1 MINHVFISF
10 SAVQMHDISYIHL
23 YNSISAC
30 FWRTL
35 KLLRRTLKIIKT
47 LKTNHFY
54 VFLTTLY
61 MYLKAAYLVLKQHWN
76 RAIVCMFT
84 TSDLPRLHCTHVW
97 YLGIKVVSHLDSTLR
112 CAHLA
117 EELSERVG
125 LLKRGKKN
133 SINPRTRKLTHGTT
147 MVQVG
152 EEWTPPPLLG
162 FPSDKAERNKFT
174 LISIPELALQVDTIF
189 AGNDVIR
196 RPFDLPSWKRYDLG
210 FHYFLKNKIILEF
223 YKKCQA
229 KRQSFCNL
237 TKKN

>member
-35 KLLRRTLKIIKT
+35 KLLRRTLKIIKK

-125 LLKRGKKN
+125 LLKREKKN

-147 MVQVG
+147 TVQVG
-152 EEWTPPPLLG
+152 EEWTPPPYWVFLLIRQ
-162 FPSDKAERNKFT
+162 SEINLHWLVSLSLLYR
-174 LISIPELALQVDTIF
+174 LILFLPVMTSYGVHLTCHLENATILDFTIF
-189 AGNDVIR
+189 
-196 RPFDLPSWKRYDLG
+196 
-210 FHYFLKNKIILEF
+210 LKI
-223 YKKCQA
+223 Q
-229 KRQSFCNL
+229 
-237 TKKN
+237 

>member
-125 LLKRGKKN
+125 LLKREKKN

-152 EEWTPPPLLG
+152 EEWTPPPPSWVFLLIRQ
-162 FPSDKAERNKFT
+162 SEINLHWLVSLSLLYR
-174 LISIPELALQVDTIF
+174 LILFLPVMTSYGVHLTCHLENATILDFTIF
-189 AGNDVIR
+189 
-196 RPFDLPSWKRYDLG
+196 
-210 FHYFLKNKIILEF
+210 LKIK
-223 YKKCQA
+223 
-229 KRQSFCNL
+229 
-237 TKKN
+237 

>member
-125 LLKRGKKN
+125 LLKREKKN

-152 EEWTPPPLLG
+152 EEWTPPPSWVFLLIRQ
-162 FPSDKAERNKFT
+162 SEINLHWLVSLSLLYR
-174 LISIPELALQVDTIF
+174 LILFLPVMTSYGVHLTCHLENATILDFTIF
-189 AGNDVIR
+189 
-196 RPFDLPSWKRYDLG
+196 
-210 FHYFLKNKIILEF
+210 LKIK
-223 YKKCQA
+223 
-229 KRQSFCNL
+229 
-237 TKKN
+237 